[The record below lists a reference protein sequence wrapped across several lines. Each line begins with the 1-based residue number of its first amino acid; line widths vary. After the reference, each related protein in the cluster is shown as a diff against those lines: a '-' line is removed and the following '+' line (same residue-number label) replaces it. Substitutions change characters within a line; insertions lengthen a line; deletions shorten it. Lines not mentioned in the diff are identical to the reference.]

1 MSQLADY
8 VALAK
13 PRVTVMVL
21 GTAGLG
27 LYLAP
32 NALAP
37 LPALG
42 ALSGTALI
50 VGAANALNMYIERDI
65 DGLAPRT
72 KKRPLPAGRLSPRSA
87 LYFALLL
94 TALALPLLA
103 VCANLLTAFLGFL
116 AFAIYLAAYTPM
128 KQTSPGAL
136 VVGAIPGAM
145 PPLMGWT
152 AATGQLDLGG
162 ITLFAILF
170 LWQLPHFLAI
180 SLYRRSEYQRA
191 GYRLT
196 VIEHGTST
204 AKMQIVLYL
213 LALCPV
219 TLLMVPLGLGHALYL
234 WIALLSGLVF
244 LAIGVYGLRPAA
256 GARWARALFSGSLL
270 YLMVIAVALVVDH
283 ALAPFPFAAPL
294 APSTILRSQVEP
306 AAALDLQSQR

>member
-1 MSQLADY
+1 MGRWVDY
-8 VALAK
+8 IALAK

-27 LYLAP
+27 LYMAP
-32 NALAP
+32 ASLQP
-37 LPALG
+37 LRAVG

-50 VGAANALNMYIERDI
+50 VAAANALNMYIERDI

-72 KKRPLPAGRLSPRSA
+72 KKRPLPAGRLAPAAA
-87 LYFALLL
+87 LRFAVILAL
-94 TALALPLLA
+94 LALPLLA
-103 VCANLLTAFLGFL
+103 WCANPLTALLGL
-116 AFAIYLAAYTPM
+116 IAFVVYIAAYTPM

-152 AATGQLDLGG
+152 AATGQLDLAGL
-162 ITLFAILF
+162 TLFSILF

-196 VIEHGTST
+196 VIEHGIST

-219 TLLMVPLGLGHALYL
+219 TLLLVPLGIGRTIYL
-234 WIALLSGLVF
+234 WTALLAGLGF
-244 LAIGVYGLRPAA
+244 LAGGVYGLRAAA
-256 GARWARALFSGSLL
+256 GARWARALFSGSLV
-270 YLMVIAVALVVDH
+270 YLMVLSAALVADR
-283 ALAPFPFAAPL
+283 ALSP
-294 APSTILRSQVEP
+294 APSVGLISPLTLFP
-306 AAALDLQSQR
+306 APAERPASLGMQSRR